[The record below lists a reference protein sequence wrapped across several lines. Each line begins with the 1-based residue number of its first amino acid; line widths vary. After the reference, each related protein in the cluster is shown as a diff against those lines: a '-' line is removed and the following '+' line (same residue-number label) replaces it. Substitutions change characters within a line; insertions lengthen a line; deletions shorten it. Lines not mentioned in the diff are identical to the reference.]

1 MVNKIK
7 ELFALTDSGARG
19 MIKASIGSFLMYI
32 AYMLPMILLMY
43 FSKEILI
50 KKPLQISIYILAIL
64 VISIVMFILIN
75 IAYETTYN
83 ETYKEAKNL
92 RIHIAEI
99 LKELPL
105 SYFSKHDISD
115 LSQTVMQDVADIE
128 HALSHAIPEMI
139 GFIIYLL
146 VIGILLIS
154 GNTIMGLVAIVPI
167 FISLI
172 LIWLS
177 KKMQVL
183 ASTKYFYQKRKSAE
197 LFQESIE
204 MQQEIKSYGRKEEF
218 KEKLIEN
225 FNKQEKLQIRTELAQ
240 AIPVSL
246 IGMMLRLSLG
256 FTIVIGSYLF
266 INNRINI
273 LYFIGYV
280 VASTRMIDGGNG
292 LILNI
297 AEILYI
303 DARIVRI
310 RELYKQ
316 ELQKGEK
323 TEFQNYDILLDKVS
337 FSYQDKV
344 KAIDNVSFMAKQNTV
359 TALIGPSG
367 CGKTTLLRLM
377 SRLYDYDKG
386 NIYIDG
392 KDIKGIATES
402 MFQNISIV
410 FQDITLFNMSIM
422 ENIRLGKVDA
432 DDKEVIRASK
442 IANCHEFIEKLPE
455 GYQTIVGENGM
466 KLSGGERQRI
476 SIARAILKD
485 APIILLDEISSAL
498 DVENEAKIQEG
509 LKYLMRGKT
518 VVMISHRLRS
528 IQNAHQIVVMD
539 QGKVVDIGTH
549 EELMKYS
556 KLYALLREKEM
567 MTQEFTY

>member
-19 MIKASIGSFLMYI
+19 IIKASIGSFLMYI

-154 GNTIMGLVAIVPI
+154 GNTIMGLVVIVPI

-280 VASTRMIDGGNG
+280 VASARMIDGGNG

-344 KAIDNVSFMAKQNTV
+344 KVIDNVSFMAKQNTV

-432 DDKEVIRASK
+432 DDKEVIRASE
-442 IANCHEFIEKLPE
+442 IANCHEFIEKLPK

-528 IQNAHQIVVMD
+528 IQNANQIVVMD

-567 MTQEFTY
+567 ITQEFTY

>member
-19 MIKASIGSFLMYI
+19 IIKASIGSFLMYI

-154 GNTIMGLVAIVPI
+154 GNTIMGLVVIVPI

-280 VASTRMIDGGNG
+280 VASARMIDGGNG

-344 KAIDNVSFMAKQNTV
+344 KVIDNVSFMAKQNTV

-432 DDKEVIRASK
+432 DDKEVIRASE
-442 IANCHEFIEKLPE
+442 IANCHEFIEKLPK

-567 MTQEFTY
+567 ITQEFTY